1 VLATQPESATPNLLK
16 DPAIIAIAPT
26 VERIRTFANGLAIK
40 SKEGYEKAANALKAI
55 KREQDNIEA
64 ARVKITKP
72 INEGL
77 RAINAQAKL
86 AAEPLVESERA
97 IKAAMR
103 AYIDAEEEK
112 RRAEQRRLDEAAEA
126 ERTRLLQAAER
137 NETKGREN
145 KADEFRERA
154 QAVVAPIV
162 QREAPKAAGI
172 TTSKVWRFEV
182 TDKSKINAP
191 FMEPN
196 EVAIRKTV
204 LALGEQAPSVIGEGV
219 RVWQETQIGAG
230 RA

>member
-1 VLATQPESATPNLLK
+1 MQPESTTPDLLK
-16 DPAIIAIAPT
+16 DPAILAIAPT
-26 VERIRTFANGLAIK
+26 VERIRTFANGLAIR
-40 SKEGYEKAANALKAI
+40 SQEGYEKAANALKAI

-77 RAINAQAKL
+77 RAINAQAKI
-86 AAEPLVESERA
+86 AAKPLIDSEFA

-112 RRAEQRRLDEAAEA
+112 RRQEQRRLDEQAEA
-126 ERTRLLQAAER
+126 DRRRLLEAAER
-137 NETKGREN
+137 NEAKGKEN

-172 TTSKVWRFEV
+172 TTSKVWKFEIV
-182 TDKSKINAP
+182 DPTKINAP
-191 FMEPN
+191 FMMPN

-219 RVWQETQIGAG
+219 RVRHETQIGAA
-230 RA
+230 RE